1 MSSGKYLHIFYLFII
16 TLFVSSCNL
25 DIYKGFD
32 EPILTENIFEIND
45 SLIKKDP
52 VKLLIQPSSPI
63 NKVFGYP
70 LGLSIYKIASIN
82 PDEKFESWL
91 YKKPK
96 RYERLSKVLSEKQIS
111 QLKRYNNS
119 FNEFLRSFLK
129 NFCNIHQ
136 IKFNSSFICN
146 SR

>member
-25 DIYKGFD
+25 DIYKGFE
-32 EPILTENIFEIND
+32 EPIVTENIFEIND
-45 SLIKKDP
+45 SIIKKDP

-70 LGLSIYKIASIN
+70 LGLSIYKLASVN

-91 YKKPK
+91 YRKPN

-111 QLKRYNNS
+111 QLKKY
-119 FNEFLRSFLK
+119 LGGPV
-129 NFCNIHQ
+129 
-136 IKFNSSFICN
+136 
-146 SR
+146 